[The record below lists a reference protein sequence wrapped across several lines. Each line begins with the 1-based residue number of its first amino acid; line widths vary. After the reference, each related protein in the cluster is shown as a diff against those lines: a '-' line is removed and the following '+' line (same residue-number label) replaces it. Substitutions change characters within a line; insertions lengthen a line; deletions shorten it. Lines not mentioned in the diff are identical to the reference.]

1 VRRGADSQ
9 SARAGWRAGATL
21 LLAVACAHK
30 PPPPPAIPPPAV
42 PRAAVDMMCTR
53 MHTEGINGELRAVKT
68 SQPLIT
74 QSAVMALAAAMFY
87 ARRTAP
93 QIRAANSV
101 PDGDRLDHLARCGRD
116 DRPVL
121 GAIRESVR
129 SRPARPLR
137 SPFPRQR
144 SGDVVLDCDRPA
156 ERHLGRCE
164 SDHAVCSRLGGL
176 LGTCDSSRRNIAA
189 Q

>member
-1 VRRGADSQ
+1 MSV
-9 SARAGWRAGATL
+9 RAGFSRLGDRLKPVLTL

-30 PPPPPAIPPPAV
+30 PPQPPAIPPPAV

-101 PDGDRLDHLARCGRD
+101 PVEISGSCATAIDSITSRDSDAMVVQFSPPFENPFVRGQLGLFARLS
-116 DRPVL
+116 L
-121 GAIRESVR
+121 GNEAATWYWIAIGQQNGIWGAASPIMLSVR
-129 SRPARPLR
+129 
-137 SPFPRQR
+137 
-144 SGDVVLDCDRPA
+144 D
-156 ERHLGRCE
+156 
-164 SDHAVCSRLGGL
+164 
-176 LGTCDSSRRNIAA
+176 
-189 Q
+189 